1 MIYLNLVNRFGGIL
15 SQALELW
22 SILLRTLSILDVL
35 ALWGSGP
42 VRQSGDIREFRIHHK
57 ALSVRETQIFWS
69 RGWER

>member
-22 SILLRTLSILDVL
+22 STLLRTLSILDVL

-42 VRQSGDIREFRIHHK
+42 VRHSGDIRAFRIHQ